1 MTGADGTV
9 TSVQPATAVVS
20 IISHPGTGPVRS
32 SFCNQVHFFAS
43 PDDAAPWLETHPGGT
58 IMPVKEAYELGSSM
72 AEKMLTHT
80 PGPATDQVSNGV
92 QSCAC

>member
-1 MTGADGTV
+1 MNGARWL
-9 TSVQPATAVVS
+9 VQA
-20 IISHPGTGPVRS
+20 
-32 SFCNQVHFFAS
+32 
-43 PDDAAPWLETHPGGT
+43 LEAEGVETLFGYPGGT